1 MDVIIID
8 ELRVPLPDGRFLTL
22 SDVEIECT
30 VEWDGDAVDW
40 IVVRSF
46 GGDPMK
52 DGETEIAKTHWLF
65 QAIARHAEYEAERMG
80 WERPSGDPNDEHR
93 TYRAIGGRVA

>member
-22 SDVEIECT
+22 SDVEIECS
-30 VEWDGDAVDW
+30 VYWDGDEVDW

-65 QAIARHAEYEAERMG
+65 RAIASQVEYQAQQMRCERAA
-80 WERPSGDPNDEHR
+80 SDPNDEHR
-93 TYRAIGGRVA
+93 TYRAIGGRAA